1 MPDDSSSSSSTSSS
15 TEYLVGT
22 FTTPSGSDYDGFLWQ
37 SSQVQIE
44 ADTYEAKDE
53 NAQTKVLVQTNH
65 RLKISL
71 DAIIKKGHT
80 VPAPGMKVS
89 LSGVTAPTITV
100 TNGQT
105 VVSSGMTYG
114 EGTISDAIV
123 TGTPQITES
132 NTDFIKASFEV
143 TKYLSNEVES

>member
-1 MPDDSSSSSSTSSS
+1 MADGNETSSTSSTS

-22 FTTPSGSDYDGFLWQ
+22 FVTPSGNDYDGFLWQ
-37 SSQVQIE
+37 STDSQIE

-65 RLKISL
+65 RLKISI
-71 DAIIKKGHT
+71 DAIIKKGHA
-80 VPAPGMKVS
+80 VPAPGMRVS

-100 TNGQT
+100 ANGQT

-123 TGTPQITES
+123 TGTPKVTES

-143 TKYLSNEVES
+143 TKYLSDEVES